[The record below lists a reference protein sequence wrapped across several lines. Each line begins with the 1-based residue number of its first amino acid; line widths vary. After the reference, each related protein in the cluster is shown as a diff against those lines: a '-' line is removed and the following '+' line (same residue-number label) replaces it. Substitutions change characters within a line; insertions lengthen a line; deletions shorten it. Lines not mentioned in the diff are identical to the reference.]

1 MLLKVKIAKIP
12 GISTKTLYGRLRSE
26 RGCRALFQVKSSK
39 TLRRLEGVL
48 TDFGG
53 FALQKLEEIVCGYRR
68 RFEK

>member
-1 MLLKVKIAKIP
+1 MREAAEHFFRSSP
-12 GISTKTLYGRLRSE
+12 QRLSE
-26 RGCRALFQVKSSK
+26 G
-39 TLRRLEGVL
+39 LEGVL